1 MIFKE
6 ELAEVYDRIY
16 SDKDYALECN
26 FLEDIFKKYSQSSIK
41 SILDAGCGS
50 GNHAILLSDRGYDV
64 VGFDLS
70 EMMIGQA
77 KKKSEKIEN
86 LDFHVM
92 DMRNFQFGCK
102 FDACICMFAVMGYL
116 TETHDVQKAL
126 ANIRKHLKEGSLFI
140 FDFWNGLAVLRILPS
155 VRTKILNVGE
165 RRVIRIA
172 EPQLD
177 AFYHVLKVNYR
188 FIIIEKNAIVDE
200 AEEMHAV
207 RFFFPQEM
215 THYLEDAGFEVL
227 KICPFPDLNGRV
239 DENVWNIAVI
249 ARAV

>member
-6 ELAEVYDRIY
+6 ELAEIYDRIY
-16 SDKDYALECN
+16 GDKDYALECD
-26 FLEDIFKKYSQSSIK
+26 FLEEIFKKYSGSTIK
-41 SILDAGCGS
+41 TILDVGCGS
-50 GNHAILLSDRGYDV
+50 GGHAILLSERGYEV
-64 VGFDLS
+64 AGFDLS
-70 EMMIGQA
+70 EMMILQA
-77 KKKSEKIEN
+77 KKKSEKMEK

-92 DMRNFQFGCK
+92 DMRNFQFDRK

-126 ANIRKHLKEGSLFI
+126 TNIRKHLNDSSLFM
-140 FDFWNGLAVLRILPS
+140 FDLWNGLAVLRILPS

-177 AFYHVLKVNYR
+177 AFNHVCNVNYR
-188 FIIIEKNAIVDE
+188 FIITEKNTIVDE

-207 RFFFPQEM
+207 RFFFPQEI

-227 KICPFPDLNGRV
+227 KICPFMELDGRV

-249 ARAV
+249 ARAT